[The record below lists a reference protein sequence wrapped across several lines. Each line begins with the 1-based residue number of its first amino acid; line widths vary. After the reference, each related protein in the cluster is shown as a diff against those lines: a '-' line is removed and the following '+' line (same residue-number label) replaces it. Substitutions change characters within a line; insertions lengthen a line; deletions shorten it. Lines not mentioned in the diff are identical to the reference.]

1 MDKPKISTLRPSTT
15 LEVLDRAFRVYRDN
29 FGLIIGLVAIAMVP
43 LTALNLFNSLYVL
56 QRLQGITAGV
66 VSPRSSSYT
75 NTLLST
81 YTSTF
86 LIAFISGLAQGLL
99 VNAPLTY
106 IASERFLGR
115 RVTIGQA
122 YRAVSSRLLN
132 LGVSL
137 ILFYVIFGGLL
148 AVAGVTMLCLV
159 GLGLIGLV
167 IFVGI
172 NFYAFLV
179 PVIIL
184 ERQGPTKSMSRA
196 WSLAKARFWP
206 LLWVTV
212 AVFATTWAVSVAL
225 TSARVMI
232 AGGTL
237 ASASY
242 GASQIATIILTAV
255 INMFVI
261 PVLPL
266 TYTMMYYDTRIRRE
280 GLDIA
285 LASVGVDE
293 PRPADVASPPPGP
306 FMVQQD
312 WRSLVIVS
320 VVGLVP
326 LVLIVCLVFA
336 FVGSLPYL
344 R

>member
-1 MDKPKISTLRPSTT
+1 MDKPKISILRPSTT

-86 LIAFISGLAQGLL
+86 LIAFISGLVQGLL

-106 IASERFLGR
+106 IASERYLGR

-132 LGVSL
+132 LGFSL

-148 AVAGVTMLCLV
+148 AVTMLCLV